1 MAQHLRALAALP
13 EDPCV
18 ISNTHMVAHSYLKLQ
33 SQWGKKHKKKK
44 KKIPRPLLASMGT
57 APTEYT
63 ATFTGKNTQMHKYIF
78 FKKVSVIKEETPDP
92 CHWM

>member
-1 MAQHLRALAALP
+1 MCDFQHP
-13 EDPCV
+13 
-18 ISNTHMVAHSYLKLQ
+18 YGG
-33 SQWGKKHKKKK
+33 SQLSETPVSVGEKTQKKKK